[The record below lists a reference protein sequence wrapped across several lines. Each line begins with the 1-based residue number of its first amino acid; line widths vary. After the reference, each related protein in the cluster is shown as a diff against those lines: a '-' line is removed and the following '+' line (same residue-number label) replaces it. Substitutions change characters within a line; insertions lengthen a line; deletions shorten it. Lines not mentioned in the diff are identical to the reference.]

1 MININILEVFMA
13 FCQNCGNE
21 VSGNFCPNCGAN
33 TNSSPETLTPPFGS
47 PRPAPYA
54 GRTIV
59 ENVEVHGRYNA
70 GHMVLAYPAILFI
83 GIAIVLLVVALSSLA
98 SEPAESIG
106 MMCGGAF
113 TAIIGILFF
122 LPALIGIFKKS
133 PKGEGVKTFI
143 AYIFKSI
150 LFFLAWILSAVCCVY
165 IVGIILRAWRIGVA
179 ASRPLDKHYTVFID
193 GKKIGVERKVDHE
206 YTTPFETHYI
216 YEDADG
222 ILYRPPLYND

>member
-1 MININILEVFMA
+1 MA

-21 VSGNFCPNCGAN
+21 VSENFCPNCGAN
-33 TNSSPETLTPPFGS
+33 TNSSPETITPPFGS

-54 GRTIV
+54 GRTII
-59 ENVEVHGRYNA
+59 EDAEIKARYHA
-70 GHMVLAYPAILFI
+70 GHMALAYPGLLFTVFFLVSAIWMP
-83 GIAIVLLVVALSSLA
+83 LSLDFSGDVGLQL
-98 SEPAESIG
+98 G
-106 MMCGGAF
+106 LMFCF
-113 TAIIGILFF
+113 IIGFGLMAIAFMAWPVLS
-122 LPALIGIFKKS
+122 IFKKS
-133 PKGEGVKTFI
+133 PKGEKIKTFI

-150 LFFLAWILSAVCCVY
+150 LFYLAWIVSCACCVY
-165 IVGIILRAWRIGVA
+165 IIGLFFGAWRIGVS
-179 ASRPLDKHYTVFID
+179 ASKPLDKHYTVFID